1 MNEKPT
7 SLPGDNP
14 IRDHEDDVLQRT
26 VVADAFARQVLD
38 LDASEGAAVGVFGP
52 WGSGKT
58 SFVNLARQTFES
70 EGVPVLDF
78 NPWLFSGAE
87 QLVKRFIAE
96 LSTELKLRDL
106 EAVGKALEGY
116 GDALSGLSGK
126 TSIVDWIVALGV
138 AALGATASGGTL
150 TGLTGE
156 FGIEEAVVAVA
167 VGLILLGGTMK
178 AVGKG
183 LQRRQ
188 GGVAGRR
195 KEVTATLQKRDK
207 PIVVVLDD
215 VDRLSAPEIREVFKL
230 VRLTAS
236 FPNLIY
242 IVSCDRLRIEQAL
255 GEQGLSGRDYLEKI
269 IQCSYNLPEI
279 PGHLLKQQLFEAIE
293 NALAG
298 IQNPGPFDE
307 DVWGEVYR
315 GILRPLIRNMRDVR
329 RFAVAIRGTVGGLE
343 GQVAHVD
350 LLALEAIREFLT
362 HVFRLL
368 PGAIDGLT
376 VTSRPL
382 ERELDRMRP
391 QDFSD
396 QSPAFNERRKARVNG
411 LIEAAEND
419 REREA
424 DPTAKEVVEAMIDC
438 LFPAGARLRRMS
450 NGDSESHANEDAAE
464 HLRERR
470 VAHEHVLRLYL
481 ERVVS
486 PGLLAFHEAEQALDR
501 MTDRDGLN
509 EFIRSLESARW
520 QDVVSNLCELADRFR
535 PEHVEPGIV
544 VLLNLWPDMPER
556 PSGSSVLGN
565 DTRSIVR
572 STTYRLLRS
581 LDDTAAV
588 EAAMRRILPEVT
600 SLSSKM
606 ELVLL
611 VGHRE
616 KSEHKL
622 VSETV
627 AHELENML
635 RHEIRAAP
643 ADELAEERDPLRV
656 LAFAKHYGGPTGEP
670 FEIDDSPKLTFA
682 LLRSTRWE
690 AATASSGALTV
701 TLSPALGPETL
712 VDLYGD
718 KEVLKTRI
726 NDLKSR
732 FDTLKPWLKARRMPL
747 DEAEQLL
754 DLANQYLSGSH
765 PDAD

>member
-1 MNEKPT
+1 MSTTGNSTPI
-7 SLPGDNP
+7 PGDNP
-14 IRDHEDDVLQRT
+14 IEDPAKDVLERS
-26 VVADAFARQVLD
+26 VRAADFARQVLE
-38 LDASEGAAVGVFGP
+38 LDASHGTTVGVFGP

-58 SFVNLARQTFES
+58 SFVNLARVTFE
-70 EGVPVLDF
+70 EKGALVLDF

-87 QLVKRFIAE
+87 QLVERFFAE
-96 LSTELKLRDL
+96 LSASMGMTDELK
-106 EAVGKALEGY
+106 EI
-116 GDALSGLSGK
+116 GDAFGK
-126 TSIVDWIVALGV
+126 YGAALNAVAGV
-138 AALGATASGGTL
+138 ASALLAVPQIGAIVTKLAEAASSASQPKSVDTL
-150 TGLTGE
+150 
-156 FGIEEAVVAVA
+156 
-167 VGLILLGGTMK
+167 
-178 AVGKG
+178 
-183 LQRRQ
+183 
-188 GGVAGRR
+188 R
-195 KEVTATLQKRDK
+195 KTLADELQKHDK
-207 PIVVVLDD
+207 RIVVVLDD
-215 VDRLSAPEIREVFKL
+215 IDRLSAPEIREVFKL

-242 IVSCDRLRIEQAL
+242 IVSCDRWRVEQAL
-255 GEQGLSGRDYLEKI
+255 DEKGQGLSGRDYLEKI
-269 IQCSYNLPEI
+269 IQWSFNLPEI

-298 IQNPGPFDE
+298 IQNPGPFDQ

-329 RFAVAIRGTVGGLE
+329 RFAMAIRETVGGLE
-343 GQVAHVD
+343 GQVAQTDV
-350 LLALEAIREFLT
+350 LALEAVRVFLPD
-362 HVFRLL
+362 VFRLL
-368 PGAIDGLT
+368 PGAIDGLA

-396 QSPAFNERRKARVNG
+396 PSPAFNERRKARVNG
-411 LIEAAEND
+411 LIEAAEKD

-424 DPTAKEVVEAMIDC
+424 DPTAKEVVEAMIYR

-486 PGLLAFHEAEQALDR
+486 PDLLAFHEAEQALDR

-535 PEHVEPGIV
+535 PEHMEPGIV

-572 STTYRLLRS
+572 RTTYRLLRS
-581 LDDTAAV
+581 LDDTVAV

-611 VGHRE
+611 VGHRK

-627 AHELENML
+627 AHDLENML
-635 RHEIRAAP
+635 RHEIRAAS

-656 LAFAKHYGGPTGEP
+656 LVFATHYGGPTGEP

-690 AATASSGALTV
+690 TATASTGALTV

-712 VDLYGD
+712 VELYGGQG
-718 KEVLKTRI
+718 VLETRI

-732 FDTLKPWLKARRMPL
+732 FDTLKPWFETRRIPL
-747 DEAEQLL
+747 DEAAQLL
-754 DLANQYLSGSH
+754 DLADQYLSGSR
-765 PDAD
+765 PDED